1 MMRLCPFMRT
11 MDGGQVALPDSQ
23 KKLFL
28 FLCFENEKNQN
39 AWMGK
44 LAEFLQFNKHLFLNQ
59 ASIPLKTLLTFKF
72 IFVYRNPP
80 K

>member
-1 MMRLCPFMRT
+1 VPKELLA
-11 MDGGQVALPDSQ
+11 D
-23 KKLFL
+23 FL
-28 FLCFENEKNQN
+28 NGTLKHGICFENEKNQY

-44 LAEFLQFNKHLFLNQ
+44 SAEFLQFNKYLFLNQ